1 MSALL
6 IFLAVSAQAN
16 ETYTWT
22 GGMPGY
28 SGTIVLDS
36 SSSPN
41 GGGTMAD
48 IVSAEITVPLPGFFG
63 TQEYTFN
70 FDSLTASSFTPLVW
84 NPDDITGM
92 EIRWQDVPSFVNDP
106 NMGNNYLGDYNS
118 NEGVSTEDDTGSWQ
132 ADPANPPINVPDGES
147 TAGLMAL
154 SAGVIGCA
162 RLRLKKCL

>member
-16 ETYTWT
+16 ETYVWT

-28 SGTIVLDS
+28 SGSIVLDS

-70 FDSLTASSFTPLVW
+70 FDPLTASSFTPLVW
-84 NPDDITGM
+84 NPEDITGM

-106 NMGNNYLGDYNS
+106 NFGSNYLGDYNS
-118 NEGVSTEDDTGSWQ
+118 NEGVSTEDLTGSWQ
-132 ADPANPPINVPDGES
+132 GETPFAVPEGAS
-147 TAGLMAL
+147 TAGLLAL
-154 SAGVIGCA
+154 GVGALGCA
-162 RLRLKKCL
+162 GLCLKKCL

>member
-16 ETYTWT
+16 ETYVWT
-22 GGMPGY
+22 GGLPGY
-28 SGTIVLDS
+28 SGSIVLDS

-70 FDSLTASSFTPLVW
+70 FDPLTASSFTPLVW
-84 NPDDITGM
+84 KQLP
-92 EIRWQDVPSFVNDP
+92 R
-106 NMGNNYLGDYNS
+106 
-118 NEGVSTEDDTGSWQ
+118 
-132 ADPANPPINVPDGES
+132 
-147 TAGLMAL
+147 GL
-154 SAGVIGCA
+154 
-162 RLRLKKCL
+162 